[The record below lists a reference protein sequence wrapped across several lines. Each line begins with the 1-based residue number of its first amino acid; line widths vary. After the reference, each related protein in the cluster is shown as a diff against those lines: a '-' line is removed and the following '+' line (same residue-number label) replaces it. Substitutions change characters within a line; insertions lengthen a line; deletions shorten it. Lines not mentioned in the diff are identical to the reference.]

1 MQLNTENARR
11 NTPHNE
17 KPMLPVEI
25 KRLHGNVFACDH
37 GSFAE
42 WKFPSSLPQQ
52 LPLRPALQC
61 GQKFNFLIW
70 RCWGCPTHCVS
81 PFRFLSFLP
90 SFFLSFL
97 PSFLPSFFLPVFLAL
112 VKASLIQITKLALTS
127 VLDTSNMWYP
137 DIYSNHIH
145 SVLNSLLF

>member
-97 PSFLPSFFLPVFLAL
+97 PSFLLPACISSAGQGF
-112 VKASLIQITKLALTS
+112 
-127 VLDTSNMWYP
+127 SN
-137 DIYSNHIH
+137 SNHQTGFNKRTRYIQY
-145 SVLNSLLF
+145 VVP